1 MSDISK
7 CQNGC
12 SRQLLCKRYTVPAH
26 QFRQSYMDFKPDP
39 VTGICA
45 DYMPNAV
52 AMARDIEVDRQLIN
66 HNED

>member
-12 SRQLLCKRYTVPAH
+12 KKQLLCKRYTAPAH
-26 QFRQSYMDFKPDP
+26 QFRQSYADFKPDP
-39 VTGICA
+39 VTGICN
-45 DYMPNAV
+45 DFMPNGVAV
-52 AMARDIEVDRQLIN
+52 SLDIEAARRLIN